1 MADIVIIRPDPR
13 GFFLLERYAGA
24 SKWTKADWSGAPDMA
39 SFVMTQMHV
48 TEAEAR
54 ARAAELWPEAKI
66 RVEKA
71 LP

>member
-24 SKWTKADWSGAPDMA
+24 SKWTKANWAATPDMA
-39 SFVMTQMHV
+39 SFATTAMNA

-54 ARAAELWPEAKI
+54 ARAAELWPQAKI
-66 RVEKA
+66 RAERA